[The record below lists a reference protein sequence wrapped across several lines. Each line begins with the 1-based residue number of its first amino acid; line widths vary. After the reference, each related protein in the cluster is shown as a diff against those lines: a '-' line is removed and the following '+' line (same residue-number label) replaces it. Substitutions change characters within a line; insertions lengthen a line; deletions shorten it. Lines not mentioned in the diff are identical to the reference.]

1 MSQSD
6 LFTFDDLFSRTI
18 VEQRTLGMA
27 GGYRPKYDFAISYPD
42 PASLPLQGLTAALQ
56 QALVEEGPDLAL
68 YLSAQG
74 YAPLREFVAAKLAR
88 DRNIHVT
95 ADEIML
101 TGGAG
106 QAIHLALEVLV
117 DPGDIVLT
125 DDYTYGGALHQM
137 RRFQA
142 DVRGVPTD
150 DEGVLPDALEA
161 AIQQAEREGKRV
173 KLFYAIP
180 TFQNPQ
186 GWSMTLERRK
196 ALVALAQKYGMPILE
211 DDCYSDLRYDG
222 QDLPTLYALD
232 GAGGGASAGHVIYV
246 SSFSKTIA
254 PGMRTGYMTAAPALF
269 KRAVAAKS
277 GGPVPLFVT
286 LAIHRFAMDGLASH
300 IEVIGDIQRQ
310 RRDAMLQGLTEHFTG
325 SATWVRPEGGL
336 SVWVKFPDGT
346 DITTLRDKIFHATNV
361 SYSLGTNFA
370 PDRVSGKHYMRLSY
384 GFNTPSEITE
394 GMALLADAFRRE
406 GVLA

>member
-1 MSQSD
+1 MRQLD
-6 LFTFDDLFSRTI
+6 PFTFDGLFSRTI
-18 VEQRTLGMA
+18 VEQRTLGMG

-42 PASLPLQGLTAALQ
+42 PASLPLAGLTAALQ
-56 QALVEEGPDLAL
+56 QALAEEGPDLAL

-74 YAPLREFVAAKLAR
+74 YLPLREFVAAKLAR
-88 DRNIHVT
+88 DRNIHVS

-106 QAIHLALEVLV
+106 QAIHVTLEALV

-125 DDYTYGGALHQM
+125 DDYTYGGAIHQM

-142 DVRGVPTD
+142 DVRGVQTD

-161 AIQQAEREGKRV
+161 ALQQAAREGKRV

-222 QDLPTLYALD
+222 QDLPTLHALD
-232 GAGGGASAGHVIYV
+232 DAGHVIYV

-254 PGMRTGYMTAAPALF
+254 PGMRTGYMTAAAALF
-269 KRAVAAKS
+269 KRTLAAKS

-286 LAIHRFAMDGLASH
+286 LAIHRFALDGLASH

-310 RRDAMLQGLTEHFTG
+310 RRDAMLQGLVEHFSG
-325 SATWVRPEGGL
+325 SATWIRPEGGL

-346 DITTLRDKIFHATNV
+346 DITSVREKIFHATNV
-361 SYSLGTNFA
+361 SYSLGTNFS
-370 PDRVSGKHYMRLSY
+370 PDRIAGKQYMRLSY
-384 GFNTPSEITE
+384 GFNTPAEITE
-394 GMALLADAFRRE
+394 GMRLLADAFRAE
-406 GVLA
+406 GIVT

>member
-1 MSQSD
+1 MLQSD
-6 LFTFDDLFSRTI
+6 LFTFDGLFSRTI
-18 VEQRTLGMA
+18 VEQRTLGIG

-42 PASLPLQGLTAALQ
+42 PASLPLQGLATALQ
-56 QALVEEGPDLAL
+56 QALAEEGPDLAL

-74 YAPLREFVAAKLAR
+74 YLPLREFVAAKLAR

-95 ADEIML
+95 ADELML

-106 QAIHLALEVLV
+106 QAIHLTLEVLV
-117 DPGDIVLT
+117 DPGDVVLT
-125 DDYTYGGALHQM
+125 DDYTYGGAIHQM

-142 DVRGVPTD
+142 DVRGVQTD

-161 AIQQAEREGKRV
+161 AMQQVARQGKRV

-196 ALVALAQKYGMPILE
+196 ALVALAQKYNMPILE

-232 GAGGGASAGHVIYV
+232 GAGDGAGHVIYV

-286 LAIHRFAMDGLASH
+286 LAIHRFVTAGLTSH
-300 IEVIGDIQRQ
+300 IEIIGDIQRQ
-310 RRDAMLQGLTEHFTG
+310 RRDAMLQGLADHFSG
-325 SATWVRPEGGL
+325 SATWIRPEGGL

-346 DITTLRDKIFHATNV
+346 DLTTLRDKIFHATNV
-361 SYSLGTNFA
+361 SYSIGTNFA
-370 PDRVSGKHYMRLSY
+370 PDRIAGKQYMRLSY
-384 GFNTPSEITE
+384 GFNTPVEITE
-394 GMALLADAFRRE
+394 GMHLLADAFRQE
-406 GVLA
+406 GIIT

>member
-1 MSQSD
+1 MRQLD
-6 LFTFDDLFSRTI
+6 PFTFDGLFSRTI
-18 VEQRTLGMA
+18 VEQRTLGMG

-42 PASLPLQGLTAALQ
+42 PASLPLAGLTAALQ
-56 QALVEEGPDLAL
+56 QALAEEGPDLAL

-74 YAPLREFVAAKLAR
+74 YLPLREFVAAKLAR
-88 DRNIHVT
+88 DRNIHVS

-106 QAIHLALEVLV
+106 QAIHVTLEALV

-125 DDYTYGGALHQM
+125 DDYTYGGAIHQM

-142 DVRGVPTD
+142 DVRGVQTD

-161 AIQQAEREGKRV
+161 ALQQAAREGKRV

-222 QDLPTLYALD
+222 QDLPTLHALD
-232 GAGGGASAGHVIYV
+232 DAGHVIYV

-269 KRAVAAKS
+269 KRTLAAKS

-286 LAIHRFAMDGLASH
+286 LAIHRFALDGLASH

-310 RRDAMLQGLTEHFTG
+310 RRDAMLQGLVEHFSG
-325 SATWVRPEGGL
+325 SATWIRPEGGL

-346 DITTLRDKIFHATNV
+346 DITSVREKIFHATNV
-361 SYSLGTNFA
+361 SYSLGTNFS
-370 PDRVSGKHYMRLSY
+370 PDRIASKQYMRLSY
-384 GFNTPSEITE
+384 GFNTPAEITE
-394 GMALLADAFRRE
+394 GMRLLADAFRAE
-406 GVLA
+406 GIVT

>member
-1 MSQSD
+1 MRQLD
-6 LFTFDDLFSRTI
+6 PFTFDGLFSRTI
-18 VEQRTLGMA
+18 VEQRTLGMG

-42 PASLPLQGLTAALQ
+42 PASLPLAGLTAALQ
-56 QALVEEGPDLAL
+56 QALAEEGPDLAL

-74 YAPLREFVAAKLAR
+74 YLPLREFVAAKLAR
-88 DRNIHVT
+88 DRNIHVS

-106 QAIHLALEVLV
+106 QAIHVTLEALV

-125 DDYTYGGALHQM
+125 DDYTYGGAIHQM

-142 DVRGVPTD
+142 DVRGVQTD

-161 AIQQAEREGKRV
+161 ALQQAAREGKRV

-222 QDLPTLYALD
+222 QDLPTLHALD
-232 GAGGGASAGHVIYV
+232 DAGHVIYV

-269 KRAVAAKS
+269 KRTLAAKS

-286 LAIHRFAMDGLASH
+286 LAIHRFALDGLASH

-310 RRDAMLQGLTEHFTG
+310 RRDAMLQGLVEHFSG
-325 SATWVRPEGGL
+325 SATWIRPEGGL

-346 DITTLRDKIFHATNV
+346 DITSVREKIFHATNV
-361 SYSLGTNFA
+361 SYSLGTNFS
-370 PDRVSGKHYMRLSY
+370 PDRIAGKQYMRLSY
-384 GFNTPSEITE
+384 GFNTPAEITE
-394 GMALLADAFRRE
+394 GMRLLADAFRAE
-406 GVLA
+406 GIVT

>member
-1 MSQSD
+1 MRQLD
-6 LFTFDDLFSRTI
+6 PFTFDGLFSRTI
-18 VEQRTLGMA
+18 VEQRTLGMG

-42 PASLPLQGLTAALQ
+42 PASLPLAGLTAALQ
-56 QALVEEGPDLAL
+56 QALAEEGPDLAL

-74 YAPLREFVAAKLAR
+74 YLPLREFVAAKLAR
-88 DRNIHVT
+88 DRNIHVS

-106 QAIHLALEVLV
+106 QAIHVTLEALV

-125 DDYTYGGALHQM
+125 DDYTYGGAIHQM

-142 DVRGVPTD
+142 DVRGVQTD

-161 AIQQAEREGKRV
+161 ALQQAAREGKRV

-222 QDLPTLYALD
+222 QDLPTLHALD
-232 GAGGGASAGHVIYV
+232 DAGHVIYV

-269 KRAVAAKS
+269 KRTLAAKS

-286 LAIHRFAMDGLASH
+286 LAIHRFALDGLAWH

-310 RRDAMLQGLTEHFTG
+310 RRDAMLQGLVEHFSG
-325 SATWVRPEGGL
+325 SATWIRPEGGL

-346 DITTLRDKIFHATNV
+346 DITSVREKIFHATNV
-361 SYSLGTNFA
+361 SYSLGTNFS
-370 PDRVSGKHYMRLSY
+370 PDRIASKQYMRLSY
-384 GFNTPSEITE
+384 GFNTPAEITE
-394 GMALLADAFRRE
+394 GMRLLADAFRAE
-406 GVLA
+406 GIVT

>member
-1 MSQSD
+1 MRQLD
-6 LFTFDDLFSRTI
+6 PFTFDGLFSRTI
-18 VEQRTLGMA
+18 VEQRTLGMG

-42 PASLPLQGLTAALQ
+42 PASLPLAGLTAALQ
-56 QALVEEGPDLAL
+56 QALAEEGPDLAL

-74 YAPLREFVAAKLAR
+74 YLPLREFVAAKLAR
-88 DRNIHVT
+88 DRNIHVS

-106 QAIHLALEVLV
+106 QAIHVTLEALV

-125 DDYTYGGALHQM
+125 DDYTYGGAIHQM

-142 DVRGVPTD
+142 DVRGVQTD

-161 AIQQAEREGKRV
+161 ALQQAAREGKRV

-222 QDLPTLYALD
+222 QDLPTLHALD
-232 GAGGGASAGHVIYV
+232 GAGHVIYV

-269 KRAVAAKS
+269 KRTLAAKS

-286 LAIHRFAMDGLASH
+286 LAIHRFALDGLASH

-310 RRDAMLQGLTEHFTG
+310 RRDAMLQGLVEHFSG
-325 SATWVRPEGGL
+325 SATWIRPEGGL

-346 DITTLRDKIFHATNV
+346 DITSVREKIFHATNV
-361 SYSLGTNFA
+361 SYSLGTNFS
-370 PDRVSGKHYMRLSY
+370 PDRIAGKQYMRLSY
-384 GFNTPSEITE
+384 GFNTPAEITE
-394 GMALLADAFRRE
+394 GMRLLADAFRAE
-406 GVLA
+406 GIVT

>member
-1 MSQSD
+1 MRQLD
-6 LFTFDDLFSRTI
+6 PFTFDGLFSRTI
-18 VEQRTLGMA
+18 VEQRTLGMG

-42 PASLPLQGLTAALQ
+42 PASLPLAGLTAALQ
-56 QALVEEGPDLAL
+56 QALAEEGPDLAL

-74 YAPLREFVAAKLAR
+74 YLPLREFVAAKLAR
-88 DRNIHVT
+88 DRNIHVS

-106 QAIHLALEVLV
+106 QAIHVTLEALV

-125 DDYTYGGALHQM
+125 DDYTYGGAIHQM

-142 DVRGVPTD
+142 DVRGVQTD

-161 AIQQAEREGKRV
+161 ALQQAAREGKRV

-222 QDLPTLYALD
+222 QDLPTLHALD
-232 GAGGGASAGHVIYV
+232 DAGHVIYV
-246 SSFSKTIA
+246 SPFSKTIA
-254 PGMRTGYMTAAPALF
+254 PGMRTGYMTAAAALF

-286 LAIHRFAMDGLASH
+286 LAIHRFAMDGLAWH

-310 RRDAMLQGLTEHFTG
+310 RRDAMLQGLVEHFSG
-325 SATWVRPEGGL
+325 SATWIRPEGGL

-346 DITTLRDKIFHATNV
+346 DITSVREKIFHATNV
-361 SYSLGTNFA
+361 SYSLGTNFS
-370 PDRVSGKHYMRLSY
+370 PDRIAGKQYMRLSY
-384 GFNTPSEITE
+384 GFNTPAEITE
-394 GMALLADAFRRE
+394 GMRLLADAFRAE
-406 GVLA
+406 GIVT

>member
-1 MSQSD
+1 MSQAD
-6 LFTFDDLFSRTI
+6 LFTFDGLFSRNTLEPR
-18 VEQRTLGMA
+18 VLGMG

-56 QALVEEGPDLAL
+56 QALTEEGPDLAL

-95 ADEIML
+95 ADELML

-117 DPGDIVLT
+117 DPGDVVLT
-125 DDYTYGGALHQM
+125 DDYTYGGAIHQM

-142 DVRGVPTD
+142 DVRGVLTD

-161 AIQQAEREGKRV
+161 AIQQVVREGKRV

-186 GWSMTLERRK
+186 GWSMSLERRK
-196 ALVALAQKYGMPILE
+196 ALVALAQKYNMPVLE

-222 QDLPTLYALD
+222 QDLPTLYTLD
-232 GAGGGASAGHVIYV
+232 GTGHVIYV

-254 PGMRTGYMTAAPALF
+254 PGMRTGYMTAAPTLF

-300 IEVIGDIQRQ
+300 IETIGDIQRQ
-310 RRDAMLQGLTEHFTG
+310 RRDAMLQSLTDHFTG

-336 SVWVKFPDGT
+336 SVWVKFPDGIDVT
-346 DITTLRDKIFHATNV
+346 ALRDKIFHATNV
-361 SYSLGTNFA
+361 SYSIGTNFA
-370 PDRVSGKHYMRLSY
+370 PDRVSGKHLMRLSY
-384 GFNTPSEITE
+384 GFNTPAEITE
-394 GMALLADAFRRE
+394 GMQLLAGALRGE